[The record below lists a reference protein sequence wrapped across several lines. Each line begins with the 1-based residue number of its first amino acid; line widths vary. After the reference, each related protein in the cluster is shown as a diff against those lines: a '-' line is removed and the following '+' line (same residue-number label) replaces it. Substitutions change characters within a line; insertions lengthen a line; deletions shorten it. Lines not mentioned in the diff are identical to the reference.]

1 MMMTHCRDNDGCG
14 HEDGVDDDILPEDEV
29 NVNHDELV
37 NKGEGKVK
45 QGRDVEQV
53 VKVFHI
59 SRAVENVRVRVCF
72 ENTQ

>member
-1 MMMTHCRDNDGCG
+1 MMTHCRDNDGCG

-45 QGRDVEQV
+45 QGRNVEQV
-53 VKVFHI
+53 V
-59 SRAVENVRVRVCF
+59 AVPGMEIIKLCKSFQRSCPMSIV
-72 ENTQ
+72 

>member
-37 NKGEGKVK
+37 NKGEGEVK

-53 VKVFHI
+53 V
-59 SRAVENVRVRVCF
+59 AVPGAKITRYKS
-72 ENTQ
+72 

>member
-37 NKGEGKVK
+37 NKGEGEVK
-45 QGRDVEQV
+45 QGRNVEQV
-53 VKVFHI
+53 V
-59 SRAVENVRVRVCF
+59 AVPGIPVRHK
-72 ENTQ
+72 